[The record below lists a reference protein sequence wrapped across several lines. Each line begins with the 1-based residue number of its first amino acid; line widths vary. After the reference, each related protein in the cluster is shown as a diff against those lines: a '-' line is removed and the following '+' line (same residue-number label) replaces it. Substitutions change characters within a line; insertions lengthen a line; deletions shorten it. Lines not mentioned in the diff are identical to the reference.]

1 MALNA
6 LFYFNENISRKYKK
20 AKNTFLFA
28 FSDNITIILLSTFVG
43 FILLTLMTK
52 LTSITDK
59 IKEIF
64 QKEEEKLKKNK
75 KNMLLLI

>member
-1 MALNA
+1 
-6 LFYFNENISRKYKK
+6 
-20 AKNTFLFA
+20 
-28 FSDNITIILLSTFVG
+28 
-43 FILLTLMTK
+43 MTK
-52 LTSITDK
+52 LTNTTDK